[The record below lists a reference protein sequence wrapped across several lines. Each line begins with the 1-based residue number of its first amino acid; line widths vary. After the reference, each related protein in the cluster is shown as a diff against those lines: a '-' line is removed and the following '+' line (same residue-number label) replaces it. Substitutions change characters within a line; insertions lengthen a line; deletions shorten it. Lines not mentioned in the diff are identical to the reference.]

1 MPGNVAGGSGKR
13 GKKARRGGRQRFRS
27 PSQVRL
33 NLESISAAQK
43 TYRAKKNAPSQQR
56 MSDNPSLQNA
66 MIDSIE
72 KSERA
77 WENELRKVRR
87 PEDLDGFD

>member
-1 MPGNVAGGSGKR
+1 VAGGSGKR
-13 GKKARRGGRQRFRS
+13 GKKTRRGGRKKFRS
-27 PSQVRL
+27 SSQVRL

-43 TYRAKKNAPSQQR
+43 KYRTNKRRAESATEEQQPRPSDAIIE
-56 MSDNPSLQNA
+56 SV
-66 MIDSIE
+66 E